1 MKKIF
6 VPLMLI
12 VFLISR
18 CKFDIAVQTP
28 APAEPASS
36 LATQNVVLP
45 LATISATAET
55 LSPTPG
61 PNAPMFYG
69 AFFALD
75 PVDAP
80 IQGLFPEKTKQV
92 FAIWNY
98 INMREDLTVKRE
110 WYLNGQLWLTRED
123 PWEFAK
129 YGASGT
135 IRDISVYDFDAGL
148 EGGVYQLRLYINN
161 VPQPIGTSPSGE
173 PQMWLNFKI
182 HPDDTQV
189 GGGSPDFQWAIE
201 ILDQKTIVFRDVN
214 GLPTTLYTGREIPY
228 HSWSTDSKHMLFV
241 DRDRS
246 QQQSGTTIGMRDDLW
261 IAEIPSGELHLLYQS
276 NTSFAGRAGPQV
288 SPDGH
293 FIVSLEGSGF
303 GDACMVDSRLIF
315 LELASDLKS
324 VKPIMQEQFGGFPAS
339 NDGFVY
345 PAEDGE
351 WKANDLYLVTLDG
364 TCAVDKS
371 QMGSYLFNVSN
382 LTTARSSSAT
392 APLIPGDLGW
402 GSIGGKVVDAVTDAP
417 IAGVL
422 VTCEHNSYTSP
433 VMCSGT
439 ATTNA
444 DGVYFFLNVFF
455 HDTDTIKLTVQAAGY
470 QPQEFSQTAFTMS
483 NMEANFSL
491 SRLP

>member
-6 VPLMLI
+6 APLMLI

-18 CKFDIAVQTP
+18 CTFDVAVQTP

-36 LATQNVVLP
+36 PATQNVVLP

-55 LSPTPG
+55 LPPTPG
-61 PNAPMFYG
+61 PNDPMFFG

-161 VPQPIGTSPSGE
+161 VPQPIGTSPSGG
-173 PQMWLNFKI
+173 PQMWLNFEI

-214 GLPTTLYTGREIPY
+214 GTPTTLYTGREIPY
-228 HSWSTDSKHMLFV
+228 HSWFTDSKHMLFV

-246 QQQSGTTIGMRDDLW
+246 QQQSGTTLGIRDDLW
-261 IAEIPSGELHLLYQS
+261 IAEIPSGELHLLYKS
-276 NTSFAGRAGPQV
+276 NTNFAGHAGPV
-288 SPDGH
+288 FSPDGR
-293 FIVSLEGSGF
+293 FIVSMEGSGF
-303 GDACMVDSRLIF
+303 GDACLIDSRLIF
-315 LELASDLKS
+315 FELAGDFQS
-324 VKPIMQEQFGGFPAS
+324 VKPIKQEQFAGFPVY

-345 PAEDGE
+345 PVEDGE
-351 WKANDLYLVTLDG
+351 WETANLFLVTLDG
-364 TCAVDKS
+364 TCSVDKS
-371 QMGSYLFNVSN
+371 QMGPYLFNTSN
-382 LTTARSSSAT
+382 LTVSRSSSAI
-392 APLIPGDLGW
+392 APLIAGDLGW
-402 GSIGGKVVDAVTDAP
+402 GKIHGKITDAVTGAP
-417 IAGVL
+417 IAGAT

-433 VMCSGT
+433 VTCSGS

-444 DGVYFFLNVFF
+444 DGIYIFGTVFF
-455 HDTDTIKLTVQAAGY
+455 HDTDTIKLSVQATGY
-470 QPQEFSQTAFTMS
+470 QTQEITWTSFTMPD
-483 NMEANFSL
+483 METDFSL
-491 SRLP
+491 RPVP